1 MTDGILLIDKPAGIT
16 SHDVVYRV
24 RRAYGTKQVGHAG
37 TLDPIATGL
46 LVVLVGN
53 ATRASEAAMEHDKAY
68 TAGLLLGI
76 VTDTEDSG
84 GTVLSRCDVLPS
96 EEEVKKAAFSFLGKT
111 MQVPPMY
118 SALKVGG
125 KKLVDLARSGI
136 TVEREAREIEV
147 SSLSVSRTDDRHYFL
162 AVECSKGT
170 YIRTLCADIGKKLGC
185 GAVMDSL
192 RRTRVGQFSLSDAVT
207 TEALETMTAEEKEAR
222 LLPVETLFAA
232 WPLIT
237 LPAFYARLA
246 HNGAEIYQRKIKTDF
261 RVGTLVRVADGNGF
275 FAIGEVRVYDE
286 GTAIKLT
293 KRFE

>member
-37 TLDPIATGL
+37 TLDPMATGL

-68 TAGLLLGI
+68 AAGLLLGI

-96 EEEVKKAAFSFLGKT
+96 EDEVKKVAASFLGRT

-136 TVEREAREIEV
+136 TVEREAREIEI
-147 SSLSVSRTDDRHYFL
+147 SSLSVSRTDERHYVL

-192 RRTRVGQFSLSDAVT
+192 CRTRVGQFSLSDAVT

-222 LLPVETLFAA
+222 LLPVEGLFAA

-246 HNGAEIYQRKIKTDF
+246 RNGAEIYQRKIKTDF
-261 RVGTLVRVADGNGF
+261 RVGTLVRVADGSGF
-275 FAIGEVRVYDE
+275 FAIGEVRAYDE

>member
-37 TLDPIATGL
+37 TLDPMATGL

-96 EEEVKKAAFSFLGKT
+96 EDEVKKVAASFLGKT

-136 TVEREAREIEV
+136 TVEREAREIEI
-147 SSLSVSRTDDRHYFL
+147 SSLSVSRTDERHYVL

-192 RRTRVGQFSLSDAVT
+192 CRTRVGQFSLSDAVT

-222 LLPVETLFAA
+222 LLPVEGLFAA
-232 WPLIT
+232 CPLVT
-237 LPAFYARLA
+237 LPTFYARLA
-246 HNGAEIYQRKIKTDF
+246 RNGAEIYQRKIKTDF
-261 RVGTLVRVADGNGF
+261 RVGTLVRVADGSGF
-275 FAIGEVRVYDE
+275 FAIGEVRAYDE

>member
-37 TLDPIATGL
+37 TLDPMATGL

-53 ATRASEAAMEHDKAY
+53 ATRASETAMEHDKAY
-68 TAGLLLGI
+68 TAGLLLG
-76 VTDTEDSG
+76 VTTDTEDSG
-84 GTVLSRCDVLPS
+84 GTVLSRCDVIPA
-96 EEEVKKAAFSFLGKT
+96 EDEVKKAAASFLGKT
-111 MQVPPMY
+111 LQTPPMY

-125 KKLVDLARSGI
+125 KKLVDLARSGVTI
-136 TVEREAREIEV
+136 EREAREIEV
-147 SSLSVSRTDDRHYFL
+147 SSLAVSRTDERHYFL

-192 RRTRVGQFSLSDAVT
+192 RRTRVGQFSLADAVT

-222 LLPVETLFAA
+222 LLPVETLFSP
-232 WPLIT
+232 WPLVT
-237 LPAFYARLA
+237 LPAFYAKLA
-246 HNGAEIYQRKIKTDF
+246 RNGAEIYQRKIKTDF
-261 RVGTLVRVADGNGF
+261 AVGTQVRVADANGF
-275 FAIGEVRVYDE
+275 FAVGEIRTYDE